1 MEQWMTQL
9 EPDIGALYLA
19 YKDAMYRVAGRVL
32 REVGLEAEAED
43 VVSVVITS
51 VLHSRPTGVEN
62 WEAFLVR
69 ATRNRAIDK
78 LRSAAVRHAGP
89 ELGPEHD
96 LPDDHDLGE
105 DVADLVDAQSRAHRV
120 RVSVASL
127 DPRLQTV
134 AWEYIGKERPR
145 QEIAAELG
153 VSPGRVSQ
161 MAKQVLELL
170 RETISREEVL

>member
-1 MEQWMTQL
+1 MTQL
-9 EPDIGALYLA
+9 EPDIGALYSTH
-19 YKDAMYRVAGRVL
+19 KDAMHRVARRVL
-32 REVGLEAEAED
+32 RDTGLESEADD
-43 VVSVVITS
+43 VVSAVITS
-51 VLHSRPTGVEN
+51 ILQNRPTGVEK

-78 LRSAAVRHAGP
+78 LRSAAVKHAGP

-105 DVADLVDAQSRAHRV
+105 DVADLIDAQSRAHRV
-120 RVSVASL
+120 RASVASL

-153 VSPGRVSQ
+153 VSPGRISQ

>member
-1 MEQWMTQL
+1 MTQL
-9 EPDIGALYLA
+9 EPDVRALYLTH
-19 YKDAMYRVAGRVL
+19 KDAMYRVARRVL
-32 REVGLEAEAED
+32 REAGLEAEAED
-43 VVSVVITS
+43 VVSAVITS

-62 WEAFLVR
+62 WEAFFVR
-69 ATRNRAIDK
+69 ATRNKAIDK
-78 LRSAAVRHAGP
+78 LRSAAVQHVGP

-96 LPDDHDLGE
+96 LPDDNDLSE
-105 DVADLVDAQSRAHRV
+105 EVADLVDAQRRMHRI
-120 RVSVASL
+120 RGSVARL

-145 QEIAAELG
+145 QEIASELG
-153 VSPGRVSQ
+153 VSPGRISQ